1 MIMNR
6 LLNVKKY
13 FVVSLMLFVFCGVT
27 RSFAAVP
34 SAKTLVVYFGQQKAE
49 DFELKV
55 KPLFIEKVQPCKT
68 CELVNFTPYTKEGA
82 VDMAGLAERIES
94 LPAGTSFVYFD
105 FNLKV
110 NEQTKALV
118 ELLNKKA
125 ESGLVVVGTAGA
137 PPPEEAS
144 GPLSRTL
151 LGQIQGALIIGELAE
166 RDRLMPTGF
175 YGPEMLT
182 AVRPPKE
189 IMGQGFG
196 PLIFAAALA
205 ENWQKRS
212 GTEWVEYL
220 RTKKMKT
227 RKLWLDLSDM
237 F

>member
-1 MIMNR
+1 MIMSTLFN
-6 LLNVKKY
+6 LKKY
-13 FVVSLMLFVFCGVT
+13 FIFSLLVVLYCGAT
-27 RSFAAVP
+27 QTLAAVP
-34 SAKTLVVYFGQQKAE
+34 FGKTLVVYFGQQKAE
-49 DFELKV
+49 DFEFKV
-55 KPLFIEKVQPCKT
+55 KPLFMEKAKPCKT
-68 CELVNFTPYTKEGA
+68 CELVNFTPYNKEGV
-82 VDMAGLAERIES
+82 VDMDALFERIES

-105 FNLKV
+105 FNFKV
-110 NEQTKALV
+110 TEKTKALV
-118 ELLNKKA
+118 VLLNKKA

-137 PPPEEAS
+137 PPPDEAS
-144 GPLSRTL
+144 GPLSRTM
-151 LGQIQGALIIGELAE
+151 LGQVQGALIIGELAE

-182 AVRPPKE
+182 AVRPPRDLL
-189 IMGQGFG
+189 GQGFA

-212 GTEWVEYL
+212 GTEWLEYL